1 MIDARTLADIRVNVA
16 IQAELIRIQGMLAA
30 IIDRARRV
38 YTCIIRTADKRAGQ
52 KRNFRG

>member
-30 IIDRARRV
+30 IIDQPDLD
-38 YTCIIRTADKRAGQ
+38 TQDNQDT
-52 KRNFRG
+52 